1 MDVHQVTL
9 ELSHHLTNLLKVSLV
24 KSRLFLVRRTLLE
37 SVVGQSN
44 SGLESYTGLDLL
56 FPS

>member
-1 MDVHQVTL
+1 MNIHQVTL

-24 KSRLFLVRRTLLE
+24 KSRLFLVRRALLE

-44 SGLESYTGLDLL
+44 SGLESYITLETMTQ
-56 FPS
+56 F